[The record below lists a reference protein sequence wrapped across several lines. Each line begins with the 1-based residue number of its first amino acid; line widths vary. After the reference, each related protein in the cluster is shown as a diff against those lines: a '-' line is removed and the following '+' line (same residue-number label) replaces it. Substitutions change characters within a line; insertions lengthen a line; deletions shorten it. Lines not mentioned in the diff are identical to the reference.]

1 MAARKV
7 QLKDNS
13 GNKAY
18 PVTSSAC
25 VGMSDGSGNLDNH
38 INEIVRESD
47 CGQFGYAKDCFINGR
62 TGKVETFKGICI
74 LSIPYKSGDVI
85 EVVGATDP
93 DGAGGTNHRYNFYTG
108 DTYLGGGDTLDDIP
122 EGTDTIK
129 INSNYVSGNGIE
141 CVMINGKAYNIRS
154 IVYQL
159 DKRVTA
165 NTEAITSNT
174 EAITANTEAITSNT
188 EAIVDDGYPVFD
200 SWTAYPKGYAVLYGD
215 RVYRFIEDHA
225 AGWWTGEDAEAYP
238 LAERWRDYCEND
250 YYHPLTFVSKG
261 DGDLACF
268 RNVAYIEFPYTDG
281 DTVEIFKAGT
291 SGAYN
296 RYNFFKGKEFLGTA
310 NDETWNMDLIPEG
323 CNRIKVNGFSSNPP
337 IVIVN
342 GKGINRASEA
352 YRLDR
357 EVSTTSEAIASM
369 DKKLD
374 GISDQLSTEY
384 TSLITDYGTDTCI
397 QKLKNYVTISYES
410 GKYRV
415 VATNN
420 TDGTFISKNSHID
433 EGLLTVGR
441 RIAYF
446 VDVELVKF
454 PAEQAIW
461 SFGAISMTLGRKNIN
476 AKQGQRVRSIKKV
489 ELTED
494 TAVADQCGLFCAIA
508 YSAVLNNNWEYL
520 YHAFGIIDC
529 GTDENNQLYNLS
541 EDEIL
546 ALLTEDTYAEGN
558 TITVPKAF
566 DVEGLENSN
575 GSFTFK
581 NKEDNTLA
589 VLDGKGLRV
598 KDVKSLEGKDLF
610 LRSKLHGKEFF
621 TVGDSLCSAG
631 SWQTRFAELTGGV
644 FDKEYNKDNISI
656 GGTTSLG
663 ASAYSGQNRL
673 KKLIEE
679 KSPEIII
686 LENINDYRTDVGD
699 SDYSYMIGK
708 TSVSETTYE
717 TASGAR
723 SARATEVSLIPSQ
736 DRSIGHALRIGYK
749 SEQGKKLTIG
759 GAATANKTATV
770 RVGSTSAS
778 INIKRGDTAAD
789 VIAKIY
795 EVYWAGYDK
804 FTDNATYVAF
814 VNTDGGAADVGM
826 FRLSGEG
833 ITVEEGTY
841 ASTSYVNFYYI
852 GQATDDD
859 TFNTNSNW
867 TESVP
872 ISAVYKGM
880 FEYIYTKLPNCRVIW
895 FIPTR
900 MPIQWTESSNGWDEN
915 LWLEKGVRVNMNYYK
930 NTYTNKVNYDI
941 FRKFQRE
948 MAELYGAE
956 VYDINEECGIN
967 PYNHKTFYPSYN
979 VHPLQAGYDR
989 FAETFAKILKY

>member
-1 MAARKV
+1 M
-7 QLKDNS
+7 
-13 GNKAY
+13 
-18 PVTSSAC
+18 
-25 VGMSDGSGNLDNH
+25 
-38 INEIVRESD
+38 
-47 CGQFGYAKDCFINGR
+47 
-62 TGKVETFKGICI
+62 
-74 LSIPYKSGDVI
+74 
-85 EVVGATDP
+85 EVVGAVDP
-93 DGAGGTNHRYNFYTG
+93 DGPIGGNHSYNFYAG
-108 DTYLGGGDTLDDIP
+108 NTYLGGAGTLDEIP
-122 EGTDTIK
+122 ESTDTIK
-129 INSNYVSGNGIE
+129 VNSNYASQNGIE

-159 DKRVTA
+159 DKRVT
-165 NTEAITSNT
+165 SNT
-174 EAITANTEAITSNT
+174 EAITANTEAI
-188 EAIVDDGYPVFD
+188 VDDGYPVFNN
-200 SWTAYPKGYAVLYGD
+200 WTAYPKGYAVLYGD

-225 AGWWTGEDAEAYP
+225 AGGWTGEDAEAYP

-250 YYHPLTFVSKG
+250 YYHPLTFVNKD
-261 DGDLACF
+261 DGSLVCF

-310 NDETWNMDLIPEG
+310 NDKTWNMDLIPEG
-323 CNRIKVNGFSSNPP
+323 CNRIKVNGISSNPP

-357 EVSTTSEAIASM
+357 EVSATSEAIAQNAEAIADV

-374 GISDQLSTEY
+374 GINDQLYTER
-384 TSLITDYGTDTCI
+384 TSLITDYGTNTCI
-397 QKLKNYVTISYES
+397 QNGSGYVTISYES

-420 TDGTFISKNSHID
+420 TNGTYIAKTSHID
-433 EGLLTVGR
+433 EALLTAGR

-454 PAEQAIW
+454 PAEQTQW
-461 SFGAISMTLGRKNIN
+461 SFGAISTTLGRKYVD
-476 AKQGQRVRSIKKV
+476 AKQGQRVRSVKKV

-494 TAVADQCGLFCAIA
+494 TAVAGQCGLYFAVA
-508 YSAVLNNNWEYL
+508 FSAALNNDWEYL

-546 ALLTEDTYAEGN
+546 ALLTDDTYAEGN
-558 TITVPKAF
+558 TINAPKVF
-566 DVEGLENSN
+566 EIEGLENSN

-581 NKEDNTLA
+581 DKEDNTLA
-589 VLDGKGLRV
+589 VLDGTGLRV
-598 KDVKSLEGKDLF
+598 KDVKSLDCKDLF

-631 SWQTRFAELTGGV
+631 SWQPRFAELAGGV

-663 ASAYSGQNRL
+663 ASEYSGQNRL

-686 LENINDYRTDVGD
+686 LENINDYRTSVGD
-699 SDYSYMIGK
+699 SDYSYMIGE

-717 TASGAR
+717 TASEAR
-723 SARATEVSLIPSQ
+723 TARATEVSLIPSQ

-749 SEQGKKLTIG
+749 SEQGKQLLISGT
-759 GAATANKTATV
+759 ATTNKTATV
-770 RVGSTSAS
+770 RVGVTSAS
-778 INIKRGDTAAD
+778 INIESGDTAAD

-795 EVYWAGYDK
+795 EVYWPGYDK

-833 ITVEEGTY
+833 ITVEVGTY

-900 MPIQWTESSNGWDEN
+900 MAIQWTEGGNGWDGN

-930 NTYTNKVNYDI
+930 NTYAHKVNYDI

-989 FAETFAKILKY
+989 WADTLARMLE